1 MKLRQLLLVLLV
13 AGAARAQVTN
23 PQMVPVTLLF
33 RAPAE
38 AAIAGT
44 PTLQVKPHVN
54 FTITNADGKITLTK
68 DPCLLAGPWFKNWRA
83 AKWMY
88 RGKMYEACWSVAGT
102 RGGGQSILVIDSDGQ
117 VSQIDPNAFA
127 PDQGA

>member
-1 MKLRQLLLVLLV
+1 MKQVGFAISLGIVLALLPAALL
-13 AGAARAQVTN
+13 AQS
-23 PQMVPVTLLF
+23 MS
-33 RAPAE
+33 A
-38 AAIAGT
+38 
-44 PTLQVKPHVN
+44 
-54 FTITNADGKITLTK
+54 TNADGKITLTK